1 MTSSS
6 FILMV
11 LPALLAAF
19 MPASRFCCQAWLAT
33 WWPSAKT
40 IPRVMEGKCGLE
52 FLCRQALDQQRKD
65 NANRSRLVRAQIS
78 GC

>member
-1 MTSSS
+1 MTSSG

-19 MPASRFCCQAWLAT
+19 MPASRFCCQAWSAR

-40 IPRVMEGKCGLE
+40 IPRLMQTKFGLE
-52 FLCRQALDQQRKD
+52 FLPPP
-65 NANRSRLVRAQIS
+65 RA
-78 GC
+78 